1 MAIIYSYQNNTDI
14 QLTDIILGT
23 STVLVNGRPKNQTKS
38 FSVQA
43 LVDKTQENLT
53 DYVPYSG
60 AISDLN
66 LGNNSLLLSGNSW
79 AASIIPYVGIVMN
92 SGNANSQQTATSIST
107 FNTETYTTAELNYD
121 GSLYLKSRR
130 ILLDVAANLRS
141 DFLSTARAY
150 QLPDAD
156 GTIALK
162 TAASGSFTSSNG
174 KTITVVNGIIT
185 SIVNT

>member
-23 STVLVNGRPKNQTKS
+23 STVIVNGRPKNQTKS

-43 LVDKTQENLT
+43 LVNKAQENLT
-53 DYVPYSG
+53 GYVPYSG
-60 AISDLN
+60 AILDLN
-66 LGNNSLLLSGNSW
+66 LGNNSLFLVGDSW
-79 AASIIPYVGIVMN
+79 ATSIIPYVGIVIN
-92 SGNANSQQTATSIST
+92 SGSANTQQTSMSLSA

-130 ILLDVAANLRS
+130 ILLDVTANLRS
-141 DFLSTARAY
+141 DLLSTTRAY
-150 QLPDAD
+150 QLPDED